1 MYVDDL
7 VLTGSDQSFA
17 RDVINHL
24 GTQFSLKDMGDLRY
38 FMGIEVIPTKSGL
51 FLSQRKYI

>member
-1 MYVDDL
+1 VYVDDL

-51 FLSQRKYI
+51 FLSQRK